1 MSNIGF
7 EILKLAFIDAITKQ
21 QLIASE
27 MQELPEHSKVRKL
40 VEEQS
45 LLLKEM
51 MTLLNRI
58 A

>member
-1 MSNIGF
+1 MSNIRF
-7 EILKLAFIDAITKQ
+7 EVLKLALIDAITKQ

-27 MQELPEHSKVRKL
+27 MQELPEHSKLRKL

-45 LLLKEM
+45 LLLKKM
-51 MTLLNRI
+51 KSLLNRI